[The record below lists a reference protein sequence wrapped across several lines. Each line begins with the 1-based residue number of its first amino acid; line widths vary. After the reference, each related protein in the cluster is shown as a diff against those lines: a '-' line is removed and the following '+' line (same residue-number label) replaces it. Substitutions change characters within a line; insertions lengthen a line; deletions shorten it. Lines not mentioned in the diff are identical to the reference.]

1 MFERKPLMTFIIFV
15 FLISW
20 PLFLVPLAF
29 DSADEQIRQ
38 MITMVAFAL
47 GMWGPGIAAIIAT
60 LSSGGSIRD
69 LNLRRLGPKRFYL
82 WAWLLFPILTI
93 VSSLVTVFFG
103 IGDFDPNFTMISEM
117 LPASAT
123 SNPILIIAM
132 QVGSALTVATIFN
145 SILRWAKNW
154 DGVVF
159 CFPSCS
165 HWGNGKRSCSANS
178 LNYAFHRKH
187 L

>member
-47 GMWGPGIAAIIAT
+47 
-60 LSSGGSIRD
+60 
-69 LNLRRLGPKRFYL
+69 
-82 WAWLLFPILTI
+82 
-93 VSSLVTVFFG
+93 
-103 IGDFDPNFTMISEM
+103 GDFDPNFTMISEM